1 MKTGGLRPAREK
13 EKGPPAS
20 RRSRGARRRRP
31 AARCSPTLLGV
42 VPSPRGPLTS
52 VFGKGTGVTAP
63 PRPPAKNRQPET
75 KESKTKAAEGAQGRA
90 RTARR
95 AIMFFVLAPGRAAS
109 RHGGG
114 RSGQA
119 ARPIR
124 TGLLRPSRAL
134 RTRPVHPV
142 VFRGPSACSRTG
154 RNDLRGGL
162 ALRCLQRLSRCGVA
176 TRRCP
181 LAGQPEHQRPPAPG
195 PLVLGGD
202 PVNSPAP
209 AEDKDRTVSRRSEP
223 SSRTTL
229 IGEQPNPWDLLQPQ
243 DVMSRHRG
251 AKPRRRCGRLGAI
264 SLLSPEYLL
273 SDEQRRCHVPPLD
286 H

>member
-1 MKTGGLRPAREK
+1 METDGFRPARSHK
-13 EKGPPAS
+13 KRPPAS
-20 RRSRGARRRRP
+20 VERLGAWRRRP

-63 PRPPAKNRQPET
+63 PRPPARKSTTGSGRDER
-75 KESKTKAAEGAQGRA
+75 KASQRGFRGGAPEGA
-90 RTARR
+90 
-95 AIMFFVLAPGRAAS
+95 S
-109 RHGGG
+109 RMKNLVSSPPALPLSRIGGG

-154 RNDLRGGL
+154 RTDLRGGL

-181 LAGQPEHQRPPAPG
+181 
-195 PLVLGGD
+195 
-202 PVNSPAP
+202 
-209 AEDKDRTVSRRSEP
+209 
-223 SSRTTL
+223 
-229 IGEQPNPWDLLQPQ
+229 
-243 DVMSRHRG
+243 
-251 AKPRRRCGRLGAI
+251 
-264 SLLSPEYLL
+264 
-273 SDEQRRCHVPPLD
+273 
-286 H
+286 

>member
-1 MKTGGLRPAREK
+1 METDGFRPARSHK
-13 EKGPPAS
+13 KRPPAS
-20 RRSRGARRRRP
+20 VERLGAWRRRP

-63 PRPPAKNRQPET
+63 PRPPARKSTTGSGRDER
-75 KESKTKAAEGAQGRA
+75 KASQRGFRGGAPEGASRFQ
-90 RTARR
+90 
-95 AIMFFVLAPGRAAS
+95 AIHVPPPALPLPRI
-109 RHGGG
+109 GGG

-154 RNDLRGGL
+154 RTDLRGGL

-181 LAGQPEHQRPPAPG
+181 
-195 PLVLGGD
+195 
-202 PVNSPAP
+202 
-209 AEDKDRTVSRRSEP
+209 
-223 SSRTTL
+223 
-229 IGEQPNPWDLLQPQ
+229 
-243 DVMSRHRG
+243 
-251 AKPRRRCGRLGAI
+251 
-264 SLLSPEYLL
+264 
-273 SDEQRRCHVPPLD
+273 
-286 H
+286 